1 MNQMSQVTLR
11 KNKYID
17 NDSWSGKMMT
27 RQTREARQKRE
38 LEKANLSLYLTIVH
52 TQPSV
57 SKVEKLRQLEKNRSR
72 LSGVL
77 STRRSNA
84 DRVKSMADSLLKEKY
99 GTTGSSNRLF
109 QNCKNCA
116 VDRINSETPPAMLHH
131 SSSFDCGFGMPSP
144 SQAAAI

>member
-1 MNQMSQVTLR
+1 M
-11 KNKYID
+11 
-17 NDSWSGKMMT
+17 
-27 RQTREARQKRE
+27 
-38 LEKANLSLYLTIVH
+38 
-52 TQPSV
+52 

-72 LSGVL
+72 LSGIL

-84 DRVKSMADSLLKEKY
+84 DRVKSMADHLLKEKY

-116 VDRINSETPPAMLHH
+116 NDRVNCETPQAGMLH

-144 SQAAAI
+144 SQAAAV